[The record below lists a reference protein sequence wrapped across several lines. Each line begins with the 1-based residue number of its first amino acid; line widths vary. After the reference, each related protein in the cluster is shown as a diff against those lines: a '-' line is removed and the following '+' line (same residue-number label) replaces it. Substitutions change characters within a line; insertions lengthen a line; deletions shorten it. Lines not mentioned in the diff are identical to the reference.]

1 MNVLPHFVLLQSE
14 AWRNVAGHELK
25 VQTKWIITIIII
37 MTSLYNELY
46 AYGWFGLAEVKQE
59 AMHEHHRKK
68 RQRDKQGHES
78 GGRRGWGG
86 RKKGFLHLLD
96 QLLNPCR
103 VFLLPQGQWCLAHL
117 GLYPMKTKIKNST
130 LSHYCIIMYKLI
142 LVNIYYRASFKK
154 IVIWQD
160 MNSLYKNHVLA
171 EHNSSS
177 RQSHCVVTS

>member
-1 MNVLPHFVLLQSE
+1 MADLVLQ
-14 AWRNVAGHELK
+14 
-25 VQTKWIITIIII
+25 KW
-37 MTSLYNELY
+37 N
-46 AYGWFGLAEVKQE
+46 
-59 AMHEHHRKK
+59 KK
-68 RQRDKQGHES
+68 PCMSTTEKKDKETNKGMRVGEEE
-78 GGRRGWGG
+78 GGGVGG

-171 EHNSSS
+171 EQNSSS

>member
-1 MNVLPHFVLLQSE
+1 MADLVLQ
-14 AWRNVAGHELK
+14 
-25 VQTKWIITIIII
+25 KW
-37 MTSLYNELY
+37 N
-46 AYGWFGLAEVKQE
+46 
-59 AMHEHHRKK
+59 KK
-68 RQRDKQGHES
+68 PCMSATEKKDKETNKGMRVGEE
-78 GGRRGWGG
+78 GGGGWGAG
-86 RKKGFLHLLD
+86 KKGFLHLLD

-130 LSHYCIIMYKLI
+130 LSHYCIIMCKLI

-171 EHNSSS
+171 EQNSSS
-177 RQSHCVVTS
+177 RQSHCVVTSWSPHALFVSVNYELKVLYST

>member
-1 MNVLPHFVLLQSE
+1 MN
-14 AWRNVAGHELK
+14 NNNNN
-25 VQTKWIITIIII
+25 I

-46 AYGWFGLAEVKQE
+46 AQGWFGLAQVKQE

-68 RQRDKQGHES
+68 RQTNKGMRVRR
-78 GGRRGWGG
+78 RRGWVGQE
-86 RKKGFLHLLD
+86 KKKFLHLLD
-96 QLLNPCR
+96 QLLSPCR

-130 LSHYCIIMYKLI
+130 LSHYCIIMWKL
-142 LVNIYYRASFKK
+142 LLLNYRASFKK

-171 EHNSSS
+171 KQNSSS
-177 RQSHCVVTS
+177 SQSHCVTTS